1 MPGFALLLR
10 GVNVG
15 GNRKVP
21 MAELRELLDGLGFT
35 QVKTLLQ
42 SGNAVFAA
50 DGPAA
55 AVAEAAEA
63 ALAERYGVEIRCLA
77 LTREELQAA
86 LEDNPFA
93 AVADNGSR
101 MVVGWLFGPAPTG
114 ARGPEELDPE
124 RIAVRGGLFY
134 QWCPDGISN
143 SPDVAAF
150 LRKEWKVA
158 VTARNRNTVEKLVAA
173 IPG

>member
-1 MPGFALLLR
+1 VNGYAVLLR

-21 MAELRELLDGLGFT
+21 MAELRPLLEDLGFT

-42 SGNAVFAA
+42 SGNAVLLG
-50 DGPAA
+50 DGD
-55 AVAEAAEA
+55 VAGKVER

-86 LEDNPFA
+86 ADGDPLTDL
-93 AVADNGSR
+93 ADNGSR
-101 MVVGWLFGPAPTG
+101 AVVMWLFDDIGD
-114 ARGPEELDPE
+114 PEPVEALDPG
-124 RIAVRGGLFY
+124 RIAVRGRLVY

-143 SPDVAAF
+143 SPDVAA
-150 LRKEWKVA
+150 LIRKQWKVA
-158 VTARNRNTVEKLVAA
+158 TTARNRNTVEKLLAA

>member
-1 MPGFALLLR
+1 VNGYAVLLR

-21 MAELRELLDGLGFT
+21 MAELRPLLEDLGFT

-42 SGNAVFAA
+42 SGNAVLLGEGDVAA
-50 DGPAA
+50 K
-55 AVAEAAEA
+55 VER

-86 LEDNPFA
+86 ADGDPLTDL
-93 AVADNGSR
+93 ADNGSR
-101 MVVGWLFGPAPTG
+101 AVVMWLFDDIDD
-114 ARGPEELDPE
+114 PEPVEALDPG
-124 RIAVRGGLFY
+124 RIAVRGRLVY

-143 SPDVAAF
+143 SPDVAA
-150 LRKEWKVA
+150 LIRKQWKVA
-158 VTARNRNTVEKLVAA
+158 TTARNRNTVEKLLAA